1 MPVPNS
7 FTRVLAVAAVLV
19 AGVVAAVGGLAL
31 RPPGVVAVGVAGL
44 LAGLT
49 AAAIAR
55 DAPGHSVRRT
65 VEAAAIGAAATVGV
79 LLVVSGTAALA
90 GAAGVALLLLA
101 VAASWVGHV
110 WFRSRP
116 GRRAAASRSGAELG
130 TGVPLLRG
138 AVDEGARGTGRPD
151 QAASVSW
158 LLPPVAGLSTAALGD
173 EWVHTTAALA
183 GRLAPSV
190 RRAIVER
197 REAALDELERRDPA
211 GFARWMAA
219 GPEPG
224 SDPAQFVRGGPA
236 ADTEA
241 A

>member
-1 MPVPNS
+1 MSVPGS
-7 FTRVLAVAAVLV
+7 FARVLAVTAMLAAG
-19 AGVVAAVGGLAL
+19 AVAAVGGLAL

-55 DAPGHSVRRT
+55 DAPGHCVRRT
-65 VEAAAIGAAATVGV
+65 LEAAAVGAAATVAV
-79 LLVVSGTAALA
+79 LLMVSGTAALA

-101 VAASWVGHV
+101 MAGAWLVRAWLRG
-110 WFRSRP
+110 RERP
-116 GRRAAASRSGAELG
+116 GTGISPPAAG
-130 TGVPLLRG
+130 LLRPG
-138 AVDEGARGTGRPD
+138 PAGQPD
-151 QAASVSW
+151 AAGSPAQTAPVAW
-158 LLPPVAGLSTAALGD
+158 LLRPVSGLSTAALGD
-173 EWVHTTAALA
+173 EWVHTTAALS
-183 GRLAPSV
+183 GPLAPSV

-197 REAALDELERRDPA
+197 REEALDELERRDPV

-219 GPEPG
+219 GPEPA

>member
-1 MPVPNS
+1 MPGS
-7 FTRVLAVAAVLV
+7 LARVLAVTAILAAGGL
-19 AGVVAAVGGLAL
+19 ATVGGLVL

-55 DAPGHSVRRT
+55 DAPGPSVRRT
-65 VEAAAIGAAATVGV
+65 LEAAAIGAAATVAV

-101 VAASWVGHV
+101 MAGV
-110 WFRSRP
+110 WLGRTLLRSR
-116 GRRAAASRSGAELG
+116 ARSGAG
-130 TGVPLLRG
+130 APRATGLQWPGPAGPPDAAAGPAQTAPVAWLLR
-138 AVDEGARGTGRPD
+138 P
-151 QAASVSW
+151 VS
-158 LLPPVAGLSTAALGD
+158 GLSTAALGD
-173 EWVHTTAALA
+173 EWVHTSAALS
-183 GRLAPSV
+183 GRLAPAV

-197 REAALDELERRDPA
+197 REEALDELERRDPA

-219 GPEPG
+219 GPAPA